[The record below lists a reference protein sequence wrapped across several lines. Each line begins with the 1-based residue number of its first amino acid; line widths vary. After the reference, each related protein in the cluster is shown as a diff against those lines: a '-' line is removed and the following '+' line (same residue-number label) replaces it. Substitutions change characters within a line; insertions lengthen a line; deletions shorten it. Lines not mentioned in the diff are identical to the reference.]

1 MDAITLNNISCQIDI
16 EELMEKLHVKQDR
29 EYFTRAQEMA
39 AEAQSLAKPKAV
51 YKEAYVDCKGDN
63 FVVIDGV
70 KFTSRIMRVNMEE
83 TFRAFPYVATC
94 GTEVESWSKQ
104 YTDLLDS
111 YFADT
116 IKEMFLRVASREVE
130 TCIDRQ
136 YALGHAVSM
145 NPGSLAEWP
154 ISEQKLLFGL
164 LGKVEELIGVQLTDS
179 FLMLPIKTVSGI
191 RFPKEGT
198 YENCQL
204 CPRQKC
210 PGRKERYDEGLYQR
224 KYQLK
229 QNEE

>member
-1 MDAITLNNISCQIDI
+1 
-16 EELMEKLHVKQDR
+16 
-29 EYFTRAQEMA
+29 
-39 AEAQSLAKPKAV
+39 
-51 YKEAYVDCKGDN
+51 
-63 FVVIDGV
+63 
-70 KFTSRIMRVNMEE
+70 
-83 TFRAFPYVATC
+83 
-94 GTEVESWSKQ
+94 
-104 YTDLLDS
+104 
-111 YFADT
+111 
-116 IKEMFLRVASREVE
+116 
-130 TCIDRQ
+130 
-136 YALGHAVSM
+136 M

-154 ISEQKLLFGL
+154 IGEQKLLFGL

-210 PGRKERYDEGLYQR
+210 PGRKARYDEGLYQR